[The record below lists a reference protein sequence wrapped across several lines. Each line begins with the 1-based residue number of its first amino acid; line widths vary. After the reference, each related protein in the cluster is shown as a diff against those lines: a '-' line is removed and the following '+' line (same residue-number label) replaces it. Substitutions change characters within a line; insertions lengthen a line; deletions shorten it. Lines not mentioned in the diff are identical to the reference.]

1 MKIITTV
8 TTLVLGATL
17 ALGCDSPSKAQKE
30 ADQARQQATESADK
44 AQREADQAKLL
55 AQSNAEHKQ
64 QEAALTL
71 ASAKGDYKARLSK
84 LLADIDQ
91 KVADLR
97 ADNQTAAAKKKTNN
111 EARIA
116 NILSKRDTIS
126 KDTTLIDNATAD
138 TWDSVKKQV
147 DADVNDAKS
156 AFSANPGKT

>member
-17 ALGCDSPSKAQKE
+17 ALGCDTPSKAQKE
-30 ADQARQQATESADK
+30 ADQARQQANESADK

-71 ASAKGDYKARLSK
+71 ASAKSDYKARLTK
-84 LLADIDQ
+84 LLADIDN

-97 ADNQTAAAKKKTNN
+97 ADSANTNAKTKANNDLRITNLM
-111 EARIA
+111 A
-116 NILSKRDTIS
+116 KRDVITR
-126 KDTTLIDNATAD
+126 DTTLIDNATAD
-138 TWDSVKKQV
+138 TWDNVKKQV
-147 DADVNDAKS
+147 DTDVSDAKN
-156 AFSANPGKT
+156 AFSSNPGKT